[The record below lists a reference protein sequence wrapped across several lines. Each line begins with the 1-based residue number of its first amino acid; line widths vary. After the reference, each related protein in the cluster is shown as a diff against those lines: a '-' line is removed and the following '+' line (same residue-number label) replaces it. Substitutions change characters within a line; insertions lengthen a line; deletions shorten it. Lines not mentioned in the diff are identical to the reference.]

1 MAAGNPDYGI
11 DAPIVVRRMFSRGAW
26 CLGIG
31 LLLFL
36 INRAEYP
43 GPAGQLLGVLG
54 SMGLVFLAVGGFM
67 LWSSKVAKL
76 ELRDRIIDSLALNGE
91 EKVLDVGCGRGLLMI
106 GVAKRLRA
114 GRSTG
119 IDIWNPQ
126 DLSKNTA
133 DAAKENAKLE
143 GVADKIRIENHD
155 ARKLPYP
162 DNSYDVVVSNLAIH
176 NIDDRDGREQAIRE
190 MFRVL
195 KPGGK
200 LVIHDIF
207 RTGEY
212 AETLRGLNAKN
223 VELSP
228 TSWLWCVPARTLTAG
243 K

>member
-1 MAAGNPDYGI
+1 
-11 DAPIVVRRMFSRGAW
+11 MFSRGAW